1 MFRTRVKGTGMTV
14 GRSKQ
19 PNFYKMAPSN
29 VESRPEHP
37 ETSTHVAAIPLSF
50 NSFIDGDTSTLISED
65 VFEASD
71 RHSDESTHS
80 GSDDTISIAS
90 RDSSFTLCRPSL
102 PSQFSGD
109 CVEASP
115 TDMCLLIPASRC
127 MSPMFT
133 SKERQHDEFGG
144 DMTFPDEFGDEM
156 TFNGRHFHSLDP
168 NLCRW

>member
-29 VESRPEHP
+29 VESRPEHL
-37 ETSTHVAAIPLSF
+37 ETSTHLAAIPLNL
-50 NSFIDGDTSTLISED
+50 NSFLDCDTSTLISED
-65 VFEASD
+65 VFEESD

-80 GSDDTISIAS
+80 GSYDTTSITS
-90 RDSSFTLCRPSL
+90 RDSSFTLRRPSL
-102 PSQFSGD
+102 PSQLSGD

-115 TDMCLLIPASRC
+115 SDMCLLIPASRC
-127 MSPMFT
+127 MSPMFA
-133 SKERQHDEFGG
+133 SKERHCDHLGG
-144 DMTFPDEFGDEM
+144 EMTFPDEFGDEM

-168 NLCRW
+168 SLCRW